1 MPASHDAYAA
11 LRFRSFRW
19 FIIALVA
26 VTVATQLR
34 GVVVAWQIYDA
45 TRDPLSL
52 GLIGLAEAVPFIGT
66 ALYAGHVA
74 DRRNRRLVAL
84 AALLL
89 VLGCAVALLALTLR
103 RPPETAGDVAP
114 FYAVIFVSGIARS
127 FLMPARTALA
137 AELVPRHVY
146 ANATAWR
153 TSSWQLA
160 AVAGPAIGGLLY
172 AAFGPALVYALD
184 VVLMVV
190 AVLALAVVRAPERTP
205 PRAVTGIRESLTS
218 GLRFVLREPV
228 ILGAMTLDLVSVLFG
243 GAVALLPVFASEIL
257 HAGPEGLGILRA
269 APAAGAV
276 LTALWLAHRPPF
288 ERAGRAMLVNVALF
302 GACMIGFALSRNFAL
317 SVALLV
323 ASGAVDTVSVV
334 IRGTLLQVLTPD
346 ELLGRVAAVN
356 AIFIGSSNEIG
367 AFESGVAAR
376 LLGTVPSVV
385 VGGMMTL
392 LAVGVTAW
400 KVPSLR
406 ELGAIRGR
414 IAPVVQSAMPPS
426 GASAGPE

>member
-1 MPASHDAYAA
+1 MPAQHDSYAA
-11 LRFRSFRW
+11 LRYRPFRW
-19 FIIALVA
+19 FVIALIA

-52 GLIGLAEAVPFIGT
+52 GLIGLAEAIPFIST

-84 AALLL
+84 AALVLIL
-89 VLGCAVALLALTLR
+89 VCAVALLALTLR
-103 RPPETAGDVAP
+103 RPPRSSDDVMP
-114 FYAVIFVSGIARS
+114 FYAVIFVSGIARA

-137 AELVPRHVY
+137 AELVPRHLY
-146 ANATAWR
+146 GNATAWR

-160 AVAGPAIGGLLY
+160 AVAGPAIGGFLY
-172 AAFGPALVYALD
+172 AASGPAAVYALD
-184 VVLMVV
+184 VALMVV
-190 AVLALAVVRAPERTP
+190 AVLALAVVQAPERIVP
-205 PRAVTGIRESLTS
+205 PATERMRDSLMS
-218 GLRFVLREPV
+218 GLRFVVREPV

-257 HAGPEGLGILRA
+257 HVGPAGLGILRA

-288 ERAGRAMLVNVALF
+288 VRAGRAMLVNVALF
-302 GACMIGFALSRNFAL
+302 GACMIGFALSRSFAL
-317 SVALLV
+317 SVGLLI

-334 IRGTLLQVLTPD
+334 IRATLIQVLTPD

-367 AFESGVAAR
+367 AFESGAAAR

-385 VGGMMTL
+385 LGGMMTL

-400 KVPSLR
+400 KVPPLR
-406 ELGAIRGR
+406 ELGAIRSR
-414 IAPVVQSAMPPS
+414 IAPLMPSPTPPS
-426 GASAGPE
+426 EANAGRE

>member
-1 MPASHDAYAA
+1 M
-11 LRFRSFRW
+11 
-19 FIIALVA
+19 
-26 VTVATQLR
+26 
-34 GVVVAWQIYDA
+34 
-45 TRDPLSL
+45 
-52 GLIGLAEAVPFIGT
+52 PFIAT

-74 DRRNRRLVAL
+74 DRKNRRLVAL

-89 VLGCAVALLALTLR
+89 VLGCAVALLILTLQ
-103 RPPETAGDVAP
+103 RPPETADDVAP

-172 AAFGPALVYALD
+172 AAAGPAVVYALD

-190 AVLALAVVRAPERTP
+190 AVLALAVVRAP
-205 PRAVTGIRESLTS
+205 PRAVPPIATGMRESLTG

-257 HAGPEGLGILRA
+257 RVGPAGLGILRA

-288 ERAGRAMLVNVALF
+288 QRAGRAMLVNVALF
-302 GACMIGFALSRNFAL
+302 GVCMIGFALSRSFAL

-334 IRGTLLQVLTPD
+334 IRATLLQVLTPD

-367 AFESGVAAR
+367 AFESGAAAR
-376 LLGTVPSVV
+376 LIGTVPSVV
-385 VGGMMTL
+385 FGGIMTL

-400 KVPSLR
+400 RVPSLR
-406 ELGAIRGR
+406 ELGAIRSR
-414 IAPVVQSAMPPS
+414 SAPLVPVATPPS
-426 GASAGPE
+426 EASAGPE